1 MHDQHIYLDA
11 SFDQHARYTLV
22 AWLRPRDAYVNIGE
36 SIAIIQDGEMRR
48 VVTAPCSGRIVA
60 IYADAGAPLLPRS
73 LLAAIRPGLPYA
85 PHIANIGTTIVAV
98 ALIGATIVLLPLLRG
113 MIDLTRNDATPAI
126 PTLVA
131 TPMQATRTDQSS
143 VVTMTPSASESIVTD
158 TPVSDTSSDGSQ
170 PLPPSQSNKVL
181 ISNINTLFIELVNLC
196 NEIRPWTQR
205 NTLIDTQIVDNV
217 IVIRN
222 ERHMLIVDE
231 LRRIVADN
239 SALVDVNSGDAEIL
253 SQIETFIK
261 PCRIIYDEVMNA
273 HAQSI
278 VPRDL
283 SAEYDRCNSAQA
295 TIQQYLYQP

>member
-11 SFDQHARYTLV
+11 SFDQHARYTLI

-36 SIAIIQDGEMRR
+36 SIAIIQDGDMRR

-60 IYADAGAPLLPRS
+60 VYADAGAPLLPRS

-85 PHIANIGTTIVAV
+85 PQITNIGTTIIAV

-113 MIDLTRNDATPAI
+113 MLDLTRDDTNPTI

-131 TPMQATRTDQSS
+131 TPSQPTQSS
-143 VVTMTPSASESIVTD
+143 VATMTPSASESIVTD
-158 TPVSDTSSDGSQ
+158 TPVSDTGNDGSQ
-170 PLPPSQSNKVL
+170 PLPTSPSNKVL
-181 ISNINTLFIELVNLC
+181 ISKINTLFIELANLC

-217 IVIRN
+217 ITIRN
-222 ERHMLIVDE
+222 DRRMQIVDE
-231 LRRIVADN
+231 LRMIVADN
-239 SALVDVNSGDAEIL
+239 SPLVDVNSGDDELL
-253 SQIETFIK
+253 SQIELYIE
-261 PCRIIYDEVMNA
+261 PCSMIYDEVMNA

-283 SAEYDRCNSAQA
+283 SAEYDRCNAAQA
-295 TIQQYLYQP
+295 TIQQYFYQP